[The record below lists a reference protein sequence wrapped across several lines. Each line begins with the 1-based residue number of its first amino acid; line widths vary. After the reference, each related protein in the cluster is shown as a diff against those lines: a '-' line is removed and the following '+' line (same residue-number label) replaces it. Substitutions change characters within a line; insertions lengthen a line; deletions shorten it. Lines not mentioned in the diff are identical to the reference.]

1 MKQALPSRPVRFL
14 TIFISLLFIIGL
26 LFFSLRSIIT
36 KRDFFEKQYTQLGHA
51 ANMGMSTEHLV
62 DATMRMID
70 YMEGRYDSI
79 DLMVTVDG
87 ASVSMFNQREQ
98 DHMVDVRVLYQA
110 WRAAAYAFIGLFV
123 LMAIWLLWRKRAQ
136 YFLTRAFLHA
146 SLAFLLLLLALGAW
160 VFFDFNSFWTAFHH
174 LFFTNDLWLLDPATS
189 RMINMM
195 PLELFF
201 SIVLSMAARFLLVW
215 GCLLVFAGVLH
226 SNSKK
231 KRPSGAA
238 PSGTAPSGTA

>member
-26 LFFSLRSIIT
+26 LFFGLRSIIT
-36 KRDFFEKQYTQLGHA
+36 NRDFYEKQYTQLGHA
-51 ANMGMSTEHLV
+51 ARMGMSTEHLV
-62 DATMRMID
+62 NATLRMID
-70 YMEGRYDSI
+70 YMEGRCESI
-79 DLMVTVDG
+79 DIMVTADG
-87 ASVSMFNQREQ
+87 ASVPMFNQREQ

-110 WRAAAYAFIGLFV
+110 WRTAAYAFIGLYV
-123 LMAIWLLWRKRAQ
+123 LMIAWLFWRKQPIR
-136 YFLTRAFLHA
+136 FLTRAFFQA

-215 GCLLVFAGVLH
+215 GSLLIFAGVLH
-226 SNSKK
+226 SNSKRK
-231 KRPSGAA
+231 NPSGAA
-238 PSGTAPSGTA
+238 PAGKA